1 MRKIFFAGV
10 AALMFAADICAA
22 EYEQP
27 LWLRNSALSPDGST
41 IAFTFKGDI
50 YTVPFGGGIAT
61 RLTTSPAYDSWPV
74 WSPDGS
80 MIAFGSDREGSV
92 DIYTVPATGGT
103 PVRITTH
110 SGNETPRAFLD
121 KTHILYTSNIM
132 TDAQAAMGPFQA
144 QTYVVEAAPGARPSL
159 FMSYPVT
166 SVSVNGKRLLYQDR
180 KGYEDVLR
188 KHERSSGTADIW
200 LLTLGDDGN
209 PKNGKFTQLT
219 KFDGQDQC
227 PVWNRSAEGGY
238 YYVSEE
244 DGNLNIYSATIGS
257 NSKQK
262 LTNFSTHPVRS
273 LSASA
278 DGKKLAFSQGGE
290 LYTLIPGQQ
299 PQKVKVS
306 ITGDLYTSDVVKS
319 IERRG
324 ATHISLSPE
333 GDEIAFVLRGNVYV
347 TSVKY
352 ATTKQITST
361 PEQERV
367 VSFGADGRTLVYDS
381 ERDGLWQLYTA
392 TIKNPDEKSFVYAS
406 EIEENLLY
414 SSDSP
419 AFQPAFSPDGKKVA
433 FLEGRTEIKVIDVDS
448 KAVNTALDGK
458 YNYSYTDGD
467 VSFTWSPDSRWLLAS
482 YFDNGGWN
490 NIDIALVAAD
500 GSKVENLTKSGYS
513 DGNARWALDGKAM
526 IYNSDKQGY
535 RSHGS
540 WGAESDVYIMFFDGD
555 AYDRFRMS
563 EEEAAITE
571 KAEKE
576 KKEKEEKAS
585 EEKKSS
591 KKGKGESDDKDKKKD
606 DVKPLEFDLANVSY
620 RKMRLTP
627 NASNLGDFYL
637 DKKGE
642 KLYYVSSFE
651 GGGDLWVRDIK
662 KGETRLLKKGVGF
675 GSIEPSKDGEWFAY
689 ISSGISKI
697 KIPSGEVEGIDF
709 EAPLAHNTAAERRYI
724 FDHMWR
730 QVKEKFYDEN
740 LHGVDWNL
748 YRSEYEK
755 FLPYINNNY
764 DYAEMLSEILGEL
777 NASHTGGRYSAPGA
791 SMKTASLGAF
801 YDETYTG
808 DGLKIAEVLQGGPL
822 STTGNAVEAGEII
835 KAIDGE
841 SIVAGKEYFTLL
853 EGKIGKKVRLTVESK
868 NGAHRDVIVK
878 PVASDQ
884 ALLYRRWVEH
894 NRHVV
899 DSLSGGRIG
908 YVHVQGMN
916 SASFRTVYEEM
927 FGRHRNCEAI
937 VVDTRFNGGGWLHN
951 DLAVLLA
958 GKHYVDFTPRG
969 RYIGSEPFS
978 QWYKP
983 SVMLVNEGNYSDGHG
998 APFAYQKLGL
1008 GEVIG
1013 APIPG
1018 TMTAVWWETQVDS
1031 SLVFGIPQVT
1041 SADVNGNAL
1050 ENKQLDPDVIIYN
1063 APADV
1068 LNGYDAQLAGAVA
1081 RLLEK
1086 IGK

>member
-1 MRKIFFAGV
+1 MKKMFLAGA
-10 AALMFAADICAA
+10 AALIAAVASGSVAQDK
-22 EYEQP
+22 P
-27 LWLRNSALSPDGST
+27 LWLRNTALSPDGST

-50 YTVPFGGGIAT
+50 YTVPFGGGSAT
-61 RLTTSPAYDSWPV
+61 RLTASPAYDSWPV

-80 MIAFGSDREGSV
+80 TIAFGSDREGSV
-92 DIYTVPATGGT
+92 DIYTVAATGGT

-110 SGNETPRAFLD
+110 SGSETPRAYLD
-121 KTHILYTSNIM
+121 DNHILFSSNIM

-144 QTYVVEAAPGARPSL
+144 QTYVVEAKPGARPEL
-159 FMSYPVT
+159 FMSYPAMSI
-166 SVSVNGKRLLYQDR
+166 SVDGDRLLYQDR
-180 KGYEDVLR
+180 KSYEDVLR
-188 KHERSSGTADIW
+188 KHERSSGTSDIW
-200 LLTLGDDGN
+200 LLTLGADGKA
-209 PKNGKFTQLT
+209 KNGKFSQLT
-219 KFDGQDQC
+219 TFNGQDQC
-227 PVWNRSAEGGY
+227 PVWNRSAGGGF

-244 DGNLNIYSATIGS
+244 DGTLNVYYATLDGRE
-257 NSKQK
+257 KRQ
-262 LTNFSTHPVRS
+262 LTKFTTHPVRS

-299 PQKVKVS
+299 PQKVNVE
-306 ITGDLYTSDVVKS
+306 ITGDLYARDVVKS
-319 IERRG
+319 LERRG
-324 ATHISLSPE
+324 ATNISVSPD

-352 ATTKQITST
+352 PSTKQITST

-392 TIKNPDEKSFVYAS
+392 RIKNPDEKKFVYAS
-406 EIEENLLY
+406 EIEETPLY
-414 SSDSP
+414 SGESP

-433 FLEGRTEIKVIDVDS
+433 FIEGRTEIKVIDVDS

-467 VSFTWSPDSRWLLAS
+467 VSFSWSPDSRWLLTS

-490 NIDIALVAAD
+490 NVDIALVAAD

-526 IYNSDKQGY
+526 IYSSDKQGY

-540 WGAESDVYIMFFDGD
+540 WGAESDVYIMFFDGE
-555 AYDRFRMS
+555 AYDRFCMS
-563 EEEAAITE
+563 EEEAAIAE
-571 KAEKE
+571 KADKE
-576 KKEKEEKAS
+576 KKEKEEKAV
-585 EEKKSS
+585 EEKKNSK
-591 KKGKGESDDKDKKKD
+591 KKGKDADEKKKD
-606 DVKPLEFDLANVSY
+606 EVRPLTFDLANAPY

-642 KLYYVSSFE
+642 KLYYISAFE
-651 GGGDLWVRDIK
+651 GGGDLWVRDLK
-662 KGETRLLKKGVGF
+662 KGDTRLLKKGVGF
-675 GSIEPSKDGEWFAY
+675 GGIEPSKDGEWIAY

-697 KIPSGEVEGIDF
+697 ALPSGEVTNVEF
-709 EAPLAHNTAAERRYI
+709 EAPLAHNAAAERRYI

-740 LHGVDWNL
+740 LHGVDWEL
-748 YRSEYEK
+748 YRTEYEK
-755 FLPYINNNY
+755 FLPHINNNY

-791 SMKTASLGAF
+791 SMRTASLGAF
-801 YDETYTG
+801 YDESYKG
-808 DGLKIAEVLQGGPL
+808 DGLKVAEVLPGGPL
-822 STTGNAVEAGEII
+822 STTASAVKAGEII
-835 KAIDGE
+835 KAVDGE
-841 SIVAGKEYFTLL
+841 PIVAGKEYFTLL
-853 EGKIGKKVRLTVESK
+853 EGKAGKKVRLTVESAD
-868 NGAHRDVIVK
+868 GARRDVTVK
-878 PVASDQ
+878 PSSSDQ
-884 ALLYRRWVEH
+884 ALLYRRWVER
-894 NRHVV
+894 NRQIV

-916 SASFRTVYEEM
+916 SPSFRTVYEEM
-927 FGRHRNCEAI
+927 FGRHRNCDAI

-958 GKHYVDFTPRG
+958 GRQYVKFTPRG
-969 RYIGSEPFS
+969 RYIGGEPFS

-998 APFAYQKLGL
+998 APYAYQTLGL
-1008 GEVIG
+1008 GEVVG

-1018 TMTAVWWETQVDS
+1018 TMTAVWWENQVDPS
-1031 SLVFGIPQVT
+1031 IVFGIPQVT
-1041 SADVNGNAL
+1041 NADVNGNAL
-1050 ENKQLDPDVIIYN
+1050 ENKQLDPDVLIYN
-1063 APADV
+1063 SPADV
-1068 LNGYDAQLAGAVA
+1068 LNGHDAQLAGAVA

>member
-1 MRKIFFAGV
+1 MKKMFLAGA
-10 AALMFAADICAA
+10 AALIAAVASGSVAQDK
-22 EYEQP
+22 P
-27 LWLRNSALSPDGST
+27 LWLRNTALSPDGST

-50 YTVPFGGGIAT
+50 YTVPFGGGSAT
-61 RLTTSPAYDSWPV
+61 RLTASPAYDSWPV
-74 WSPDGS
+74 WSPDGGT
-80 MIAFGSDREGSV
+80 IAFGSDREGSV
-92 DIYTVPATGGT
+92 DIYTVAATGGT

-110 SGNETPRAFLD
+110 SGSETPRAYLD
-121 KTHILYTSNIM
+121 DNHILFSSNIM

-144 QTYVVEAAPGARPSL
+144 QTYVVEAKPGARPEL
-159 FMSYPVT
+159 FMSYPAMSI
-166 SVSVNGKRLLYQDR
+166 SVDGDRLLYQDR
-180 KGYEDVLR
+180 KSYEDVLR
-188 KHERSSGTADIW
+188 KHERSSGTSDIW
-200 LLTLGDDGN
+200 LLTLGADGKA
-209 PKNGKFTQLT
+209 KNGKFSQLT
-219 KFDGQDQC
+219 TFNGQDQC
-227 PVWNRSAEGGY
+227 PVWNRSAGGGF

-244 DGNLNIYSATIGS
+244 DGTLNVYYATLDGRE
-257 NSKQK
+257 KRQ
-262 LTNFSTHPVRS
+262 LTKFTTHPVRS

-299 PQKVKVS
+299 PQKVNVE
-306 ITGDLYTSDVVKS
+306 ITGDLYARDVVKS
-319 IERRG
+319 LERRG
-324 ATHISLSPE
+324 ATNISVSPD

-352 ATTKQITST
+352 PSTKQITST

-392 TIKNPDEKSFVYAS
+392 RIKNPDEKKFVYAS
-406 EIEENLLY
+406 EIEETPLY
-414 SSDSP
+414 SGESP

-433 FLEGRTEIKVIDVDS
+433 FIEGRTEIKVIDVDS

-467 VSFTWSPDSRWLLAS
+467 VSFSWSPDSRWLLTS

-490 NIDIALVAAD
+490 NVDIALVAAD

-526 IYNSDKQGY
+526 IYSSDKQGY
-535 RSHGS
+535 RSHGT
-540 WGAESDVYIMFFDGD
+540 WGAESDVYIMFFDGE
-555 AYDRFRMS
+555 AYDRFCMS
-563 EEEAAITE
+563 EEEAAIAE
-571 KAEKE
+571 KADKE
-576 KKEKEEKAS
+576 KKEKEEKAV
-585 EEKKSS
+585 EEKKNSK
-591 KKGKGESDDKDKKKD
+591 KKGKDADEKKKD
-606 DVKPLEFDLANVSY
+606 EVKPLTFDLANAPY

-642 KLYYVSSFE
+642 KLYYISAFE
-651 GGGDLWVRDIK
+651 GGGDLWVRDLK
-662 KGETRLLKKGVGF
+662 KGDTRLLKKGVGF
-675 GSIEPSKDGEWFAY
+675 GGIEPSKDGEWIAY

-697 KIPSGEVEGIDF
+697 ALPSGEVTNVEF
-709 EAPLAHNTAAERRYI
+709 EAPLAHNAAAERRYI

-740 LHGVDWNL
+740 LHGVDWEL
-748 YRSEYEK
+748 YRTEYEK
-755 FLPYINNNY
+755 FLPHINNNY

-791 SMKTASLGAF
+791 SMRTASLGAF
-801 YDETYTG
+801 YDESYKG
-808 DGLKIAEVLQGGPL
+808 DGLKVAEVLPGGPL
-822 STTGNAVEAGEII
+822 STTASAVKAGEII
-835 KAIDGE
+835 KAVDGE
-841 SIVAGKEYFTLL
+841 PIVAGKEYFTLL
-853 EGKIGKKVRLTVESK
+853 EGKAGKKVRLTVESAD
-868 NGAHRDVIVK
+868 GARRDVTVK
-878 PVASDQ
+878 PSSSDQ
-884 ALLYRRWVEH
+884 AFLYRRWVER
-894 NRHVV
+894 NRQIV

-916 SASFRTVYEEM
+916 SPSFRTVYEEM
-927 FGRHRNCEAI
+927 FGRHRNCDAI

-958 GKHYVDFTPRG
+958 GRQYVKFTPRG
-969 RYIGSEPFS
+969 RYIGGEPFS

-998 APFAYQKLGL
+998 APYAYQTLGL
-1008 GEVIG
+1008 GEVVG

-1018 TMTAVWWETQVDS
+1018 TMTAVWWENQVDPS
-1031 SLVFGIPQVT
+1031 IVFGIPQVT
-1041 SADVNGNAL
+1041 NADVNGNAL
-1050 ENKQLDPDVIIYN
+1050 ENKQLDPDVLIYN
-1063 APADV
+1063 SPADV
-1068 LNGYDAQLAGAVA
+1068 LNGHDAQLAGAVA